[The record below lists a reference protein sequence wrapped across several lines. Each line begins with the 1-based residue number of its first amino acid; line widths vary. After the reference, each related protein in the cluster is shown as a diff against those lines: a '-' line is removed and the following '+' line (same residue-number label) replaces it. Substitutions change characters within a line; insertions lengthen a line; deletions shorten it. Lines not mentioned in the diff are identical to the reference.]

1 MGFWG
6 FREQCVGVSV
16 FMGDVLRSVTY
27 CYDNYKTYV
36 QQSMLRLETIFGK
49 IKYKFGKGAISTSI
63 INKLNA

>member
-1 MGFWG
+1 MSM
-6 FREQCVGVSV
+6 E
-16 FMGDVLRSVTY
+16 LPRSFANHLLDDD
-27 CYDNYKTYV
+27 DNYKTYV